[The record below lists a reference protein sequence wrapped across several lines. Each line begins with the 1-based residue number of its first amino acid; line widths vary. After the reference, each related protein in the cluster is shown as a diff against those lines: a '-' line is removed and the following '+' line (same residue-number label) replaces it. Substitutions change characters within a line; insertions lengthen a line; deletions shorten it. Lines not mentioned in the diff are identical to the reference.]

1 MIDTSTAQSTAEAMR
16 GVTAYNME
24 KHRVKREILRRM
36 RDDNVHGKTK
46 TEIKEKFLEG
56 GYGKDFS
63 GNKDGGQQA
72 FRNHWTDMTHLFLDD
87 FSETD
92 KEALRQRL
100 LAKYMRIYEGFL
112 AQGDTKMAK
121 NTLDSLYKAAGL
133 DQPTKSI
140 TLPEMDKGEITIS
153 FGLNN

>member
-36 RDDNVHGKTK
+36 RYDNVHGKTK
-46 TEIKEKFLEG
+46 TEIKELFLDG
-56 GYGKDFS
+56 HYGKDFS

-72 FRNHWTDMTHLFLDD
+72 FRNYWNDMTHLFLDD
-87 FSETD
+87 FSEVD

-100 LAKYMRIYEGFL
+100 LAKYMRLYEGFL
-112 AQGDTKMAK
+112 AKGETKAAK
-121 NTLDSLYKAAGL
+121 ATLDSLYKAAGL
-133 DQPTKSI
+133 DQPSKSI

-153 FGLNN
+153 FGLK